1 MVFRGPSVLLFWGE
15 NKNYVWNIS
24 NFSAGTKKK
33 KSSSNNK
40 NVYKNNLKIAIDL
53 KHNFVGVVLLMP
65 LKLFKLEI
73 SVEIQSY
80 LPFSQYNPSLL
91 LSEG

>member
-1 MVFRGPSVLLFWGE
+1 MSGTFPVFLL
-15 NKNYVWNIS
+15 
-24 NFSAGTKKK
+24 ALKKK
-33 KSSSNNK
+33 NSSNNK
-40 NVYKNNLKIAIDL
+40 SVYKNHLKIATDL
-53 KHNFVGVVLLMP
+53 KHNFAGVVLLMP

-80 LPFSQYNPSLL
+80 LPYSQYNPYLL

>member
-24 NFSAGTKKK
+24 SFSAGTKKK
-33 KSSSNNK
+33 NSSNNK
-40 NVYKNNLKIAIDL
+40 SVYKNHLKIATDL
-53 KHNFVGVVLLMP
+53 KHNFAGVVLLMP

-80 LPFSQYNPSLL
+80 LPYGQYNPSLL

>member
-1 MVFRGPSVLLFWGE
+1 MSGTFPVFLL
-15 NKNYVWNIS
+15 
-24 NFSAGTKKK
+24 ALKKK
-33 KSSSNNK
+33 NSSNNK
-40 NVYKNNLKIAIDL
+40 SVYKNHLKIATDL
-53 KHNFVGVVLLMP
+53 KHNFAGVVLLMP

-80 LPFSQYNPSLL
+80 LPYGQYNPFLL